1 MTKSSL
7 SIVKNVAIAV
17 GVLMLILFLSSL
29 VHKRFDVT
37 EEKRFTLTE
46 ATQDC
51 LENLTDTIRV
61 TCYLTGDLPL
71 SFVKMEREVSDM
83 LQEFQQKAGKS
94 NFMVKF
100 IDPQSIGDK
109 KNFKHTISRLNK
121 DYGLAPYTIQ
131 EEDENGKITQRFI
144 IPGLI
149 VSTSQKF
156 VTVNML
162 SNTMGNSPEEQ
173 INEALQNFEYQ
184 CIKAIKQLTATER
197 KNIAFLTGQD
207 EIPLLYSY
215 NATVALLDLYNV
227 DRVSTQQLL
236 DSIQKYDAL
245 IIAEPTKPF
254 TEQDKAVIDQY
265 LMFNGNVFFLSDN
278 ITVSMDS
285 LKKSAVT
292 YAFPKDLNISD
303 LLFNWGVRINNTILL
318 DNQCA
323 KIPMNTAAFG
333 EQPRFTP
340 VPWYY
345 FPLFRPHDSHLIT
358 KNIDVVKS
366 EFASSI
372 DTIEGNCNL
381 QKTVLM
387 TSSAYARVLATPN
400 MVGFNV
406 LQNTP
411 NKEFFN
417 KYFVPTA
424 VLMEGQCK
432 SLYQSRKSPL
442 VGSTLEIPDSFV
454 RKEESEQNRIIVVS
468 DGDIIRNEIE
478 VTNGDTVPKPLYF
491 YKYFSF
497 DKRMYTGNLDF
508 FVNAVSYLCGDSDL
522 LSIRAR
528 EIKIRLLNK
537 SKLVEEKLL
546 WQLLNVVGPIVI
558 VSLIGIILFY
568 IRKRKYS
575 KHYVG

>member
-7 SIVKNVAIAV
+7 SIVKNVAIAF
-17 GVLMLILFLSSL
+17 GVLLLILFLSSL

-144 IPGLI
+144 VPGLI

-162 SNTMGNSPEEQ
+162 NNTMGNSPEEQ

-215 NATVALLDLYNV
+215 NATVALLQRHRLQPPGSLRLEDGLH
-227 DRVSTQQLL
+227 TQQAEDVLHHRV
-236 DSIQKYDAL
+236 AL
-245 IIAEPTKPF
+245 F
-254 TEQDKAVIDQY
+254 
-265 LMFNGNVFFLSDN
+265 G
-278 ITVSMDS
+278 TVHQS
-285 LKKSAVT
+285 
-292 YAFPKDLNISD
+292 
-303 LLFNWGVRINNTILL
+303 G
-318 DNQCA
+318 
-323 KIPMNTAAFG
+323 
-333 EQPRFTP
+333 QPDR
-340 VPWYY
+340 
-345 FPLFRPHDSHLIT
+345 
-358 KNIDVVKS
+358 
-366 EFASSI
+366 
-372 DTIEGNCNL
+372 
-381 QKTVLM
+381 
-387 TSSAYARVLATPN
+387 RV
-400 MVGFNV
+400 
-406 LQNTP
+406 
-411 NKEFFN
+411 
-417 KYFVPTA
+417 A
-424 VLMEGQCK
+424 VLGQSHYLIPVAGTAPVVLNEIVA
-432 SLYQSRKSPL
+432 SLVRLRLDADDVAGSPL
-442 VGSTLEIPDSFV
+442 G
-454 RKEESEQNRIIVVS
+454 
-468 DGDIIRNEIE
+468 
-478 VTNGDTVPKPLYF
+478 
-491 YKYFSF
+491 
-497 DKRMYTGNLDF
+497 
-508 FVNAVSYLCGDSDL
+508 
-522 LSIRAR
+522 
-528 EIKIRLLNK
+528 
-537 SKLVEEKLL
+537 
-546 WQLLNVVGPIVI
+546 
-558 VSLIGIILFY
+558 IGAEFT
-568 IRKRKYS
+568 
-575 KHYVG
+575 HHP